1 MLNSIIKYALH
12 NRLITIVGSV
22 VLLVAGIFTATKM
35 DVDVFPDLTAPTVVV
50 MTEAQG
56 LAPEE
61 VEKLVSFQIETAL
74 NGASNIRRIRSS
86 SSAGLSIVWAEFDW
100 GMDVYKARQ
109 IVSEKL
115 QIISSKL
122 PEGIDQPVMTPQS
135 SIMGE
140 MMMISLSSDSISPM
154 QLRTLADWT
163 IRPQLL
169 SAGGVAQ
176 VIVIGGEYKQFQIL
190 ASPEKMQHYSVSL
203 DELLRASKTSS
214 QNASGGFLNQYGNE
228 YIVRGLGRSSD
239 IQAIGENVIKIHNN
253 SPIKISDVAEIKID
267 GANPKIG
274 NASLNT
280 KNAVL
285 ITVAKQPNINTL
297 KLTKNIDNSLA
308 QIQKT
313 LDPSIKINSQVFR
326 QSDFIEASI
335 NNIKKALLEGAI
347 FVVIIMFIFLMNF
360 RATIISLIAIPLSL
374 IASVLTLYYLGFT
387 INTMSLGGMAI
398 AIGSLVDDAVIDV
411 ENVYKRLRQNAILPK
426 KRQGNIIQIVYKA
439 SKEIRSSILNATLII
454 IIAFIPLFFLS
465 GMEGRMLQP
474 LGISFIVSLFASLL
488 VALTITPV
496 LCSFLLSNNKM
507 LLNKSDGSWVE
518 QKLNNIYRK
527 AISFVFKKRKIFIA
541 SALALFIV
549 SVVLLAQFGRSFL
562 PEFNE
567 GSLVISVETLP
578 GTSLAESEKIGV
590 QVEKLLLE
598 IPEVKLT
605 ARWTGRAELAEHT
618 QGSNGSEVEAPFTL
632 NKRSRA
638 QFMNEVR
645 EKLSRITTANIT
657 VGQPIGHRI
666 DHMLS
671 GTRANIAIK
680 LFGTDLQEMHTIATQ
695 IESEIESIDGLVDLS
710 VEQQVEIPQIQIK
723 AKREMLAQYGIS
735 IGDFTEFIHI
745 AFAGTKV
752 GQIYENDKSF
762 DLILRFNSTNRN
774 SIENIKNTL
783 IDTYSGKKIPLHY
796 VAHITSSTGPNT
808 INRENVQR
816 KLVISANAS
825 NRAVG
830 LVVNDIQQRI
840 DENIKLPQ
848 NYRIEYGGQFESEEK
863 ASKSLFFTSIISFF
877 IIFLLLYQE
886 FKNIKLASIV
896 LLNLPLALIGGVLSI
911 WMGSGIISIP
921 SIIGFITLFGIA
933 TRNGILLVSHYEQL
947 KGKGLSL
954 KERIIEGSI
963 DRLNPILMTAL
974 TTALALIP
982 LAVTSELPGNEIQ
995 SPMAQ
1000 VILGGLL
1007 SATVLNL
1014 FIIPIVYFQ
1023 VKKNKVNN

>member
-12 NRLITIVGSV
+12 NRLMTIVGSA
-22 VLLVAGIFTATKM
+22 VLLVVGIFTATKM
-35 DVDVFPDLTAPTVVV
+35 DIDVFPDLTAPTVVV

-61 VEKLVSFQIETAL
+61 VEKLVSFPIETAL

-115 QIISSKL
+115 QTISAKL
-122 PEGIDQPVMTPQS
+122 PEGIDQPIMAPQS

-140 MMMISLSSDSISPM
+140 MMMISLSSDSVSPM
-154 QLRTLADWT
+154 KLRTLADWT

-190 ASPEKMQHYSVSL
+190 ASPEKMQHYKISL
-203 DELLRASKTSS
+203 DELLQACQTST

-228 YIVRGLGRSSD
+228 YIVRGIGRSTNV
-239 IQAIGENVIKIHNN
+239 QAIGENVIKIQNN
-253 SPIKISDVAEIKID
+253 LPIKINDVAEIKIG

-297 KLTKNIDNSLA
+297 KLTQNIDNALA
-308 QIQKT
+308 EIQKT
-313 LDPSIKINSQVFR
+313 LDPSIEINSQVFR

-335 NNIKKALLEGAI
+335 NNIKKALLEGAV
-347 FVVIIMFIFLMNF
+347 FVIIIMFIFLMNF
-360 RATIISLIAIPLSL
+360 RTTIISLIAIPLSL
-374 IASVLTLYYLGFT
+374 IASILTLYYLGFT

-426 KRQGNIIQIVYKA
+426 NEQSNSIQIVYNA
-439 SKEIRSSILNATLII
+439 SKEIRSSIFNATLII
-454 IIAFIPLFFLS
+454 IIAFVPLFFLN

-488 VALTITPV
+488 IAVTITPV
-496 LCSFLLSNNKM
+496 LCSFLLNNNKM
-507 LLNKSDGSWVE
+507 LLNKADGSWVE
-518 QKLNNIYRK
+518 QKLNNIYRT
-527 AISFVFKKRKIFIA
+527 ALSFVFEKRKIFIG
-541 SALALFIV
+541 SALVLFIV

-567 GSLVISVETLP
+567 GSLVISIETLP
-578 GTSLAESEKIGV
+578 GTSLAESEKIGLKA
-590 QVEKLLLE
+590 EKLLLE
-598 IPEVKLT
+598 IPEIKLT
-605 ARWTGRAELAEHT
+605 ARRTGRAELAEHT
-618 QGSNGSEVEAPFTL
+618 QGSNASEIDAPFKIK
-632 NKRSRA
+632 NRSRTL
-638 QFMNEVR
+638 FMSEVR
-645 EKLSRITTANIT
+645 EKLSQITTANIT
-657 VGQPIGHRI
+657 IGQPIGHRI

-680 LFGTDLQEMHTIATQ
+680 LFGTDLQEMYNIAKQ
-695 IESEIESIDGLVDLS
+695 IENEIENVDGLVDLS

-723 AKREMLAQYGIS
+723 AKREMLAQYGIG
-735 IGDFTEFIHI
+735 IGEFTEFIHT

-752 GQIYENDKSF
+752 GQIYEDDKSF

-774 SIENIKNTL
+774 SIESIKNAL
-783 IDTYSGKKIPLHY
+783 IDTYNGKKIPLHY
-796 VAHITSSTGPNT
+796 VARIISSTGPNT
-808 INRENVQR
+808 VNRENVQR
-816 KLVISANAS
+816 KLVISANTAD
-825 NRAVG
+825 RAVG
-830 LVVNDIQQRI
+830 LVVKDIQQRI
-840 DENIKLPQ
+840 SKSIQLPP
-848 NYRIEYGGQFESEEK
+848 NYRIEYGGQFESEAK
-863 ASKSLFFTSIISFF
+863 ASKSLLFTSILSFF

-911 WMGSGIISIP
+911 WLGSGIISIP
-921 SIIGFITLFGIA
+921 AIIGFITLFGIA

-947 KGKGLSL
+947 KNKGFNL

-982 LAVTSELPGNEIQ
+982 LAMASELPGNEIQ

-1007 SATVLNL
+1007 SATILNL

-1023 VKKNKVNN
+1023 LEKNKGKN